1 MSILAVGTT
10 AFDSVETPFGSAERV
25 LGGSA
30 TYLSLAARYFAED
43 VRLVGVVG
51 HDFPD
56 EYVELL
62 RERGVDLDGL
72 EVDASSETFF
82 WKGRYHDN
90 LSIGERD
97 TLETRLG
104 VVESFDPVLPE
115 HYRDSRIV
123 ALGNLD
129 PKIQR
134 RVLEQVEAPELVICD
149 TMNFWIENTLDS
161 LHETLQQV
169 DCLVVNDTEARQLSE
184 EPNLIAAAN
193 AVRAMGPEML
203 VIKKGE
209 HGALFFDDEGVFSVP
224 AYPMENVHDPTG
236 AGDTFAGGLAGF
248 LAAQKAFTRE
258 NIKRGI
264 VYGSALA
271 SFVIEA
277 FGPERLLDL
286 SDEAILERARAFRQ
300 LSTIP
305 DLEPLYSA

>member
-10 AFDSVETPFGSAERV
+10 AFDSVETPFGNAERI

-30 TYLSLAARYFAED
+30 TYLSLASRYFSDD

-62 RERGVDLDGL
+62 RERGIDLEGL
-72 EVDASSETFF
+72 EVDEDRETFF

-104 VVESFDPVLPE
+104 VVETFDPALPE
-115 HYRDSRIV
+115 SYRDSDIV

-129 PKIQR
+129 PEIQR
-134 RVLEQVEAPELVICD
+134 HVLQQVEAPELVICD
-149 TMNFWIENTLDS
+149 TMNFWIESALESLRETLD
-161 LHETLQQV
+161 QV
-169 DCLVVNDTEARQLSE
+169 DCLVINDTEARQLSG
-184 EPNLIAAAN
+184 EPNLIAAAA
-193 AVRAMGPEML
+193 AVRAMGPERL

-209 HGALFFDDEGVFSVP
+209 HGALYFDDEGVFSVP

-248 LAAQKAFTRE
+248 LDAQKALTRE
-258 NIKRGI
+258 NVKRGI
-264 VYGSALA
+264 VYGSALS
-271 SFVIEA
+271 SFVIED
-277 FGPERLLDL
+277 FGPDRLLDL
-286 SDEAILERARAFRQ
+286 PNEEILERARAFRR
-300 LSTIP
+300 LSEIP
-305 DLEPLYSA
+305 DLEPAYSA

>member
-1 MSILAVGTT
+1 MSILAIGTT

-56 EYVELL
+56 EYVALF
-62 RERGVDLDGL
+62 RERGIDLEGL
-72 EVDASSETFF
+72 EVDETSETFF
-82 WKGRYHDN
+82 WKGRYHEN
-90 LSIGERD
+90 LSVGERD

-104 VVESFDPVLPE
+104 VVETFDPVLPE
-115 HYRDSRIV
+115 SYRDSRIV

-134 RVLEQVEAPELVICD
+134 RVLEQVDDPELVICD
-149 TMNFWIENTLDS
+149 TMNFWIENTPDS
-161 LHETLQQV
+161 LRETLRLV
-169 DCLVVNDTEARQLSE
+169 DCLVINDTEARELSG
-184 EPNLIAAAN
+184 EPNLIRAAQAT
-193 AVRAMGPEML
+193 RELGPEM
-203 VIKKGE
+203 VIVKKGE
-209 HGALFFDDEGVFSVP
+209 HGALFFDGEGVFSVP

-248 LAAQKAFTRE
+248 LCAQKAFTRE

-271 SFVIEA
+271 SFVIED

-286 SDEAILERARAFRQ
+286 SNEAIHRRARAFRQ
-300 LSTIP
+300 LSAIP
-305 DLEPLYSA
+305 DLEPLYST